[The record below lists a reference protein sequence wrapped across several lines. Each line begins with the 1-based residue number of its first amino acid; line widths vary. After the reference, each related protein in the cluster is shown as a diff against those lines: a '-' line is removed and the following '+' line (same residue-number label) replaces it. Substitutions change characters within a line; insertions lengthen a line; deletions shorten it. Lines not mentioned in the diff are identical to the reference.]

1 MAGQIDLASILADLS
16 VTRRPGVFTFV
27 PLPEPVEVDDE
38 IHALVHEAEG
48 VTVVTTVDV
57 ARARGWESEFE
68 GAWLTLEVHS
78 DLEAVGLTDAVARA
92 LSAESIP
99 CNVLAGYY
107 HDHLLV
113 PLERSDEAIRAIT
126 RLRAR

>member
-1 MAGQIDLASILADLS
+1 MAGQIDLASILADLT

-27 PLPEPVEVDDE
+27 ALPEPVEMDDE

-48 VTVVTTVDV
+48 ITVVTTVDV
-57 ARARGWESEFE
+57 ARARGWEWEFE
-68 GAWLTLEVHS
+68 AAWLTLEVHS
-78 DLEAVGLTDAVARA
+78 DLEAVGLTHAVAGA

-113 PLERSDEAIRAIT
+113 PLERSDEAVRAIT
-126 RLRAR
+126 RLRAQ